1 MPTAPSTPSSSRL
14 APPWPNASS
23 SPPLAR
29 HDHRALRG
37 AGRRQVDRR
46 PRARHRAAGPGT
58 RSLVADRGG
67 LPPPIALGI
76 GCAASCG
83 VPPWRSP
90 ATPRPPLGRSGPSC
104 APTSRRGAMSRSGR
118 STGSCSEPRC
128 DGRARPPASTCST
141 KVSCRSS
148 ARSGSPVTR
157 RRPSTSP
164 IPGSRCSRRISSSW
178 SKPSSVSPTCVSR
191 LRPGRESR
199 VEAAGPGSRRELE
212 RQAELVEEMLASW
225 TARFGDRVATTVRR
239 IVNGDRPIDPPAL
252 VASLHLLH
260 GRTDDYTDDAADRQ
274 GVLSE
279 TTAPRS
285 DIGLQP
291 TARPER
297 GEAPHHPHMTRRTQ
311 WS

>member
-1 MPTAPSTPSSSRL
+1 MIIEL
-14 APPWPNASS
+14 
-23 SPPLAR
+23 
-29 HDHRALRG
+29 
-37 AGRRQVDRR
+37 
-46 PRARHRAAGPGT
+46 
-58 RSLVADRGG
+58 
-67 LPPPIALGI
+67 
-76 GCAASCG
+76 CG
-83 VPPWRSP
+83 VPGAGKSTVAHALVTELRGRGHAASLPIEEVSPRRSRGDRLRRKLRRAAVEVAGHPQASARTVRAVMRSHQPTWRDV
-90 ATPRPPLGRSGPSC
+90 AVRSLNWLVLR
-104 APTSRRGAMSRSGR
+104 AAMRR
-118 STGSCSEPRC
+118 
-128 DGRARPPASTCST
+128 ASTTPGFHVFDQGLVQELCSLGFAGDAAS
-141 KVSCRSS
+141 VIDI
-148 ARSGSPVTR
+148 AD
-157 RRPSTSP
+157 
-164 IPGSRCSRRISSSW
+164 PGVALLAPDLI
-178 SKPSSVSPTCVSR
+178 VVVEAELGLANLR
-191 LRPGRESR
+191 LAVRPGRESR

-260 GRTDDYTDDAADRQ
+260 GRTDDYTADAADRQ